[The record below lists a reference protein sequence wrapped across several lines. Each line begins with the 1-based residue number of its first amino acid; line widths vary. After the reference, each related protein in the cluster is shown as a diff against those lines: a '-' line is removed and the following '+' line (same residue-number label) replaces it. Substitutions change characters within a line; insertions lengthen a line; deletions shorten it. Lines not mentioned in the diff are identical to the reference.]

1 MRIARLRALTQ
12 FYIEYSFFDEAEVIR
27 NILSLGSSVVV
38 LEPLVLQ
45 KKIHE
50 RIIKAA
56 NMYGAS

>member
-1 MRIARLRALTQ
+1 MN
-12 FYIEYSFFDEAEVIR
+12 DEAEVIR